1 MTQFLSPPTAYRC
14 DNIRPPGFLYHPLC
28 FSNSPH
34 ALTCPFMKSLSSNYP
49 NWSVFSVIYLQG
61 IYFWLQW
68 VLVAVCRLSPVV
80 ARGAYSSWQGA
91 GFSLWSLLLL
101 WSPGSRHTGSDA
113 LVHRLSCSAAPG
125 LFPDQGSNLCSLY
138 KQVDSYPLYHQ
149 GSPSSVIC

>member
-1 MTQFLSPPTAYRC
+1 M
-14 DNIRPPGFLYHPLC
+14 
-28 FSNSPH
+28 
-34 ALTCPFMKSLSSNYP
+34 
-49 NWSVFSVIYLQG
+49 YL
-61 IYFWLQW
+61 F
-68 VLVAVCRLSPVV
+68 LVAVGLGGCVQAFSSCGERGLLLV
-80 ARGAYSSWQGA
+80 AGA